1 MLPYAVIVLLSVVV
15 ATTTILRMRKS
26 ASVPTLF
33 WITMLLSLANP
44 IFVGWV
50 VNYPEAEIE
59 TVELKK
65 EKESVSLN
73 VPESYSLMITA
84 IPSSEKLDPSD
95 EKSYKTDYALQIEGM
110 NDNKIW
116 TQTVTG
122 AMERKS
128 QDDERVKLKKI
139 QGEKISSQSGEG
151 RVLSL
156 PTTHNHTRRLE

>member
-65 EKESVSLN
+65 EKERS
-73 VPESYSLMITA
+73 
-84 IPSSEKLDPSD
+84 K
-95 EKSYKTDYALQIEGM
+95 
-110 NDNKIW
+110 
-116 TQTVTG
+116 
-122 AMERKS
+122 
-128 QDDERVKLKKI
+128 
-139 QGEKISSQSGEG
+139 
-151 RVLSL
+151 
-156 PTTHNHTRRLE
+156 